1 MGKKRLHHLNFTGYE
16 GYFFIVCSVSPAGPG
31 GGVAVYA
38 VNGHW
43 RIQKTDF
50 PVQGKPESNGVIR
63 KAVRKGNTL
72 KIRRMAHPVG
82 PADDGTGMKTKAHA
96 TDYGGE
102 RNITVTGGGEKEF
115 IRLIAFAEVIPGI
128 VNTGGIF
135 RMGIQKSD
143 LSAKFGGIGP
153 VIVPLAVSDIFPT
166 GIGIHHGF
174 IDVDALGEKVFLLME
189 EPDNLRIALL
199 IFPENGSGAVGGGI
213 IRHQNLERK
222 VSVLGKKTVQRIADV
237 FFVIISCTVNGNF
250 TMIAHGHT
258 PDLFDKALYTE
269 KGSFS
274 IVLYIGKLQKK
285 RIFSF
290 S

>member
-1 MGKKRLHHLNFTGYE
+1 
-16 GYFFIVCSVSPAGPG
+16 
-31 GGVAVYA
+31 
-38 VNGHW
+38 
-43 RIQKTDF
+43 
-50 PVQGKPESNGVIR
+50 
-63 KAVRKGNTL
+63 
-72 KIRRMAHPVG
+72 MAHPVG
-82 PADDGTGMKTKAHA
+82 PADNGTGMKTKAHA
-96 TDYGGE
+96 ADYGGE
-102 RNITVTGGGEKEF
+102 RNITVTGGGEKKL